1 MLFMEIYGS
10 LGNANVINIYLQ
22 HVSKWPSCPR
32 FAFKI
37 KLLHLRARKK
47 NRVIQNLLCS
57 ARAHNDNFVCVSVYV
72 CARMGGILCHISE
85 GFHPPTATPSL
96 PHSLNISL
104 YVCLSLDEGA
114 ASRAA
119 LLSYRS
125 VSLENVNCSTD

>member
-22 HVSKWPSCPR
+22 RVSKWPSCPR

-37 KLLHLRARKK
+37 KLLHLVEGKK
-47 NRVIQNLLCS
+47 AVIQNLLGS
-57 ARAHNDNFVCVSVYV
+57 ARAHNADFFFFFFWRVF
-72 CARMGGILCHISE
+72 CHISGE
-85 GFHPPTATPSL
+85 FLSPPFC
-96 PHSLNISL
+96 LNISL
-104 YVCLSLDEGA
+104 YVRLSPDEGA